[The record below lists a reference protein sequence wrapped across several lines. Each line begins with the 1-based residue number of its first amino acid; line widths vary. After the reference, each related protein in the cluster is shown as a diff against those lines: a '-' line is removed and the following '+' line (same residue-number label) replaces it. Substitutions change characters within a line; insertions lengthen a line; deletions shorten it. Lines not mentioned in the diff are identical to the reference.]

1 VHSSPQTA
9 PAGTMASVRS
19 WLSLCRV
26 KGLSDAVV
34 YGLVQTFG
42 GPDAVRAAPQ
52 AALMAA
58 ADLTL
63 AQAREIREGP
73 DRAGAKQIEQ
83 ELRAIER
90 LGVKVVSCL
99 DQEYP
104 SRLRTIP
111 DPPPL
116 LSITGELSRD
126 DQHALAIVGSRQ
138 PTPAGRLLTEE
149 ISRDLA
155 ALGFTIVSG
164 LARGI
169 DGSAHRGAI
178 RAGGRTL
185 AVLGCGI
192 DQTYP
197 PEHEQLRRDV
207 EGHGAV
213 ISELPLGA
221 HPHGYHFPRRN
232 RIISGMSLGV
242 LVTEAALQS
251 GSLITARLA
260 ADQGREVFALPGFV
274 KAENSRGPNGLIK
287 QGAKLVETVWDIVD
301 EVMPQLDET
310 FKIRLRERLKA
321 SPPEHHRPELSEK
334 ERLLGELLTAQPIHI
349 DELILK
355 SGLPAAEVSGL
366 LLGLELRHV
375 IHQLPGNLYI
385 RI

>member
-1 VHSSPQTA
+1 MRSSPSTA
-9 PAGTMASVRS
+9 SADLASIRS
-19 WLSLCRV
+19 WLSLRCV
-26 KGLSDAVV
+26 KGLGDSVV
-34 YGLVQTFG
+34 CRLVQTFG
-42 GPDAVRAAPQ
+42 SPEAVRSASLEAMNAVAPVTPAQAHAIQHGPD
-52 AALMAA
+52 
-58 ADLTL
+58 L
-63 AQAREIREGP
+63 ASGREIEK
-73 DRAGAKQIEQ
+73 DLQALEKLDAT
-83 ELRAIER
+83 
-90 LGVKVVSCL
+90 VVTFL
-99 DQEYP
+99 DDDYP

-116 LSITGELSRD
+116 LFVTGHLFKAD
-126 DQHALAIVGSRQ
+126 HYVAIVGSRR

-149 ISRDLA
+149 LARDLA

-169 DGSAHRGAI
+169 DGAAHRGALK
-178 RAGGRTL
+178 ADGRTI

-192 DQTYP
+192 DRTYP
-197 PEHEQLRRDV
+197 PEHEELRRDV
-207 EGHGAV
+207 ERHGAV
-213 ISELPLGA
+213 VSELPLGA
-221 HPHGYHFPRRN
+221 PPHDYHFPRRN

-274 KAENSRGPNGLIK
+274 KAENSRGPNSLIR
-287 QGAKLVETVWDIVD
+287 QGAKLVETVWDIV
-301 EVMPQLDET
+301 EELMPQFDHT
-310 FKIRLRERLKA
+310 FTKALKDRLKA
-321 SPPEHHRPELSEK
+321 AATQRPTAALDEK
-334 ERLLGELLTAQPIHI
+334 ELRIARLLSAQATHI

-355 SGLPAAEVSGL
+355 SGMPAAEVSGL